1 MSAMIEVQHLTKKY
15 PGGVVAV
22 EDVSFSVASGEVVGF
37 LGPNGAGK
45 STTMRILAGYLSP
58 TGGDVKV
65 NGLDVVRNGLEVRR
79 RLGYL
84 PETCP
89 LYTDMRVREYLRYRF
104 DLKGPSR
111 RHRRAGV
118 ERAMER
124 CGLEDVQNR
133 LIGQLSK
140 GYRQRV
146 GIADAL
152 VHNPDLL
159 ILDEPTIGLDP
170 NQIVQIRKL
179 IRELAVSHTILISSH
194 ILSEIEATCN
204 RVIVMHKGQI
214 LESSPLNEL
223 SHRWFSGSQ
232 LRVEVKAEA
241 SEVEEALHALEDLK
255 TVAVVSEGKW
265 TCAELS
271 FVSDADYREEVFL
284 CVQDHGWVLREL
296 VAKRHSLEE
305 AFVNMTSGDAGS

>member
-1 MSAMIEVQHLTKKY
+1 MSAMIDVQHLTKKY
-15 PGGVVAV
+15 SGGVTAV

-45 STTMRILAGYLSP
+45 STTMRILAGFLSP
-58 TGGDVKV
+58 TGGAVKV
-65 NGLDVVRNGLEVRR
+65 NGLDVVRNGLEVRQ

-89 LYTDMRVREYLRYRF
+89 LYLDMRVREYLRYRF
-104 DLKGPSR
+104 DLKGMSH

-133 LIGQLSK
+133 MIGQLSK
-140 GYRQRV
+140 GFRQRV

-170 NQIVQIRKL
+170 NQIVQIRNL
-179 IRELAVSHTILISSH
+179 IRELSVSHTILISSH
-194 ILSEIEATCN
+194 ILSEIEATCG
-204 RVIVMHKGQI
+204 RVIVLHEGKI
-214 LESSPLNEL
+214 IESCPLGEL
-223 SHRWFSGSQ
+223 GDRWFSGSQ
-232 LRVEVKAEA
+232 LRLEVKAEA
-241 SEVEEALHALEDLK
+241 SEVEEALTGLEDLK
-255 TVAVVSEGKW
+255 SLTVEQIGDWSR
-265 TCAELS
+265 AELT
-271 FVSDADYREEVFL
+271 FVSDVDYREDIYL
-284 CVQDHGWVLREL
+284 CVQQRGWVLREL
-296 VAKRHSLEE
+296 MAKRHSLEE
-305 AFVNMTSGDAGS
+305 AFVNMTTGGTGS

>member
-1 MSAMIEVQHLTKKY
+1 MIDVQHLTKKY

-22 EDVSFSVASGEVVGF
+22 EDVSFSVAPGEVVGF

-58 TGGDVKV
+58 TGGEVKV
-65 NGLDVVRNGLEVRR
+65 NGLDVVRNGLEVRK

-89 LYTDMRVREYLRYRF
+89 LYLDMRVWEYLRYRF

-124 CGLEDVQNR
+124 CGLTDVQNR

-170 NQIVQIRKL
+170 NQIVQIRNL

-194 ILSEIEATCN
+194 ILSEIEATCS
-204 RVIVMHKGQI
+204 RVIVMHKGKI

-241 SEVEEALHALEDLK
+241 AEVETAFQALEDVK
-255 TVAVVSEGKW
+255 SVTVAREGAW
-265 TCAELS
+265 AGAELT
-271 FVSDADYREEVFL
+271 FTTDADYREEVFL
-284 CVQDHGWVLREL
+284 CVQGHGWVLREL

-305 AFVNMTSGDAGS
+305 AFVNMTTGDNGS

>member
-1 MSAMIEVQHLTKKY
+1 MPTMIEVQHLTKKY
-15 PGGVVAV
+15 PGSVVAV

-58 TGGDVKV
+58 TGGEVKV
-65 NGLDVVRNGLEVRR
+65 NGLDVVRNGLEVRK

-89 LYTDMRVREYLRYRF
+89 LYTDMRVSEYLRYRF

-124 CGLEDVQNR
+124 CGLADVQNR

-140 GYRQRV
+140 GFRQRV

-170 NQIVQIRKL
+170 NQIVQIRNL

-194 ILSEIEATCN
+194 ILSEIEATCS
-204 RVIVMHKGQI
+204 RVIVMHKGKI

-232 LRVEVKAEA
+232 LRVEVKADA
-241 SEVEEALHALEDLK
+241 PEVEETFQSLDDVK
-255 TVAVVSEGKW
+255 SVTVHQADEW
-265 TCAELS
+265 ACAELT
-271 FVSDADYREEVFL
+271 FVTDADYREEVFL
-284 CVQDHGWVLREL
+284 CVQGRGWILREL
-296 VAKRHSLEE
+296 MAKRHSLEE
-305 AFVNMTSGDAGS
+305 AFVNMTTGDAGS

>member
-1 MSAMIEVQHLTKKY
+1 MPTMIEVQHLTKKY
-15 PGGVVAV
+15 PGSVVAV

-58 TGGDVKV
+58 TGGEVKV
-65 NGLDVVRNGLEVRR
+65 NGLDVVRNGLEVRK

-89 LYTDMRVREYLRYRF
+89 LYTDMRVSEYLRYRF

-124 CGLEDVQNR
+124 CGLADVQNR

-140 GYRQRV
+140 GFRQRV

-170 NQIVQIRKL
+170 NQIVQIRNL

-194 ILSEIEATCN
+194 ILSEIEATCS
-204 RVIVMHKGQI
+204 RVIVMHKGKI

-232 LRVEVKAEA
+232 LRVEVKADA
-241 SEVEEALHALEDLK
+241 PEVEETFRSLDDVKSVTVHQEDEW
-255 TVAVVSEGKW
+255 A
-265 TCAELS
+265 CAELT
-271 FVSDADYREEVFL
+271 FVTDADYREEVFL
-284 CVQDHGWVLREL
+284 CVQGRGWILREL
-296 VAKRHSLEE
+296 MAKRHSLEE
-305 AFVNMTSGDAGS
+305 AFVNMTTGDAGS